1 MSKKPQHQQ
10 HYQLPKLIPA
20 IMFAELI
27 TKVTVNAD
35 TPSGT
40 LTSLDEFGLHA
51 TVYKTKRLWHPNWNA
66 KAYQARRDD
75 RKRGW

>member
-1 MSKKPQHQQ
+1 MNKKPQHQQ

-27 TKVTVNAD
+27 NKVEINKD
-35 TPSGT
+35 TPPGT
-40 LTSLDEFGLHA
+40 LTMLDEFKLNA
-51 TVYKTKRLWHPNWNA
+51 IVLKTKRNWHPNWNA
-66 KAYQARRDD
+66 KSAQARKAE